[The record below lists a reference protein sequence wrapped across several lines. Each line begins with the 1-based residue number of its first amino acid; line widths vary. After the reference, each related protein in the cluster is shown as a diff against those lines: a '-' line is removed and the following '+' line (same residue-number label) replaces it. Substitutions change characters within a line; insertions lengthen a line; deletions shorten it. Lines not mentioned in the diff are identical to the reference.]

1 MLNIL
6 ISRLERYC
14 NKESK
19 SHQLSI
25 IKLYPKIIYL
35 TKNEEEEIVSDLLY
49 EKWDKYFKGEILSC
63 MYFYSNVKVLLTYLL
78 SLS

>member
-1 MLNIL
+1 MLNIP
-6 ISRLERYC
+6 ISRLKRYC

-19 SHQLSI
+19 SHQLST

-49 EKWDKYFKGEILSC
+49 KKWDKHFKGEILSC
-63 MYFYSNVKVLLTYLL
+63 VCIFTLMSKFC
-78 SLS
+78 

>member
-1 MLNIL
+1 MLNIP
-6 ISRLERYC
+6 ISRLKRYC

-19 SHQLSI
+19 SHQLSS

-35 TKNEEEEIVSDLLY
+35 IKNEEEEVVSDLLY
-49 EKWDKYFKGEILSC
+49 KKWDNYFKGEILSC
-63 MYFYSNVKVLLTYLL
+63 MYFYSNVKVLFTYLL